1 MKNFILSAII
11 LFTSFMAISADDA
24 NTKMGKKLITEEI
37 TKYADDY
44 GVEEIFEIDFLGV
57 ANKQYS
63 FVVIYSKQFCF
74 DSGDDERMSCA
85 LYKCESQADIDGD
98 AIVSFESES
107 KRSRCEKIEG
117 TDSTRQY

>member
-1 MKNFILSAII
+1 MKNIILSTLI
-11 LFTSFMAISADDA
+11 FCSSFMAFSADDA

-37 TKYADDY
+37 MKYSDDY

-57 ANKQYS
+57 INRQYS

-74 DSGDDERMSCA
+74 DTGDDERMSCA
-85 LYKCESQADIDGD
+85 LYKCESNAEIDGD
-98 AIVSFESES
+98 AVVSFQSEP
-107 KRSRCEKIEG
+107 KRSRCEKIAG